1 MLDNLEAAGNVPQDC
16 VDGAVARAVGQAQV
30 GVFFDLKGKLDS
42 LTFRLEIRTRREGQI
57 TFVSFYHEIF

>member
-1 MLDNLEAAGNVPQDC
+1 MLDNLEAAGSVPQDS

-42 LTFRLEIRTRREGQI
+42 LTFRLEIRA
-57 TFVSFYHEIF
+57 S

>member
-1 MLDNLEAAGNVPQDC
+1 MLDNLEAAGSVPQDS

-42 LTFRLEIRTRREGQI
+42 LKEEAFRLEIRTC
-57 TFVSFYHEIF
+57 